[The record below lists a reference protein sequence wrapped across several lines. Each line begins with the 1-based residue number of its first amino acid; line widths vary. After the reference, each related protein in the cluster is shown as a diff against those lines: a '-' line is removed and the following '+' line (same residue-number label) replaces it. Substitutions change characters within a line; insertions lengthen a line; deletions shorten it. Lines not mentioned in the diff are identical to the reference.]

1 MFILEDVVILPLHHA
16 PAHTTLTVGPEVKA
30 WESYS
35 PVKFR
40 PLVQALQH
48 DGSMSNSCLPSAYK

>member
-30 WESYS
+30 
-35 PVKFR
+35 
-40 PLVQALQH
+40 
-48 DGSMSNSCLPSAYK
+48 